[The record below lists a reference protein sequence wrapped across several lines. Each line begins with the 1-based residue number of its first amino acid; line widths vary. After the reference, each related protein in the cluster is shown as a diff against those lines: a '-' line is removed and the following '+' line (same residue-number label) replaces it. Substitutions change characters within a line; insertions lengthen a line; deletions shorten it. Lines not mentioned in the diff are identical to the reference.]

1 MQKLRVDMSANLRRL
16 RLEHRYTQDQL
27 VAKLHLLEVPV
38 TRAVYSRYETGEL
51 NIPVRTLVALHTLY
65 RCSYDAFFDGLQL
78 S

>member
-1 MQKLRVDMSANLRRL
+1 MQKLRVDMNMGANLRRL

-51 NIPVRTLVALHTLY
+51 NIPVRTLVALQNLN
-65 RCSYDAFFDGLQL
+65 RGRNDSYHD
-78 S
+78 